1 MSDGTREQLLD
12 LLEELGAIQGVRGA
26 LIATA
31 DGAMAAG
38 ARSGL
43 PSAVAND
50 VAKTV
55 RRMTVASETVGV
67 PLKELLINFGPA
79 RMMVIPLTEDA
90 TVVAL
95 LERDTAV
102 SPVRSLIDVQVDAL
116 RDLLAAHHG
125 VVFDAPMSEE
135 TEDEISRIMSG
146 DLAPVLARIRDQ
158 FSEQY
163 MRTGHDATRADSVMR
178 EQLRE
183 WLLCCNPSA
192 YTLPLLAD
200 GLGQLLDEFP
210 VERGSFME
218 SVHNTIRSAQG
229 DGSDIDKAML

>member
-1 MSDGTREQLLD
+1 VTDGSREQLLD

-43 PSAVAND
+43 PAAVAND
-50 VAKTV
+50 IAKTV

-67 PLKELLINFGPA
+67 PLRELLINFGAA

-102 SPVRSLIDVQVDAL
+102 TPVRSLIEVQVDAL
-116 RDLLAAHHG
+116 RRLLADNDDDPFAL
-125 VVFDAPMSEE
+125 PLSEE
-135 TEDEISRIMSG
+135 TADEITRIMTGSLG
-146 DLAPVLARIRDQ
+146 PTLARIRGQ
-158 FSEQY
+158 FAEHY
-163 MRTGHDATRADSVMR
+163 TRVGHEVGEADMVVR
-178 EQLRE
+178 DQLRE
-183 WLLCCNPSA
+183 WLLCCNPSP

-200 GLGQLLDEFP
+200 GLGQLFDQHP
-210 VERGSFME
+210 QERGAFME
-218 SVHNTIRSAQG
+218 AVQNTIRAAQA
-229 DGSDIDKAML
+229 DAEQAPA

>member
-1 MSDGTREQLLD
+1 MSEAGTREQLLD

-26 LIATA
+26 LIATS

-43 PSAVAND
+43 PAAVAND

-67 PLKELLINFGPA
+67 PLRELLINFGPA

-102 SPVRSLIDVQVDAL
+102 APVRALVGVQADAL
-116 RDLLAAHHG
+116 RELLTAHSSG
-125 VVFDAPMSEE
+125 AFDAPMSQE

-146 DLAPVLARIRDQ
+146 ELAPVLARIRDQ
-158 FSEQY
+158 FAEQY
-163 MRTGHDATRADSVMR
+163 VRTGHDAVRAESVVR

-200 GLGQLLDEFP
+200 GLGQLLDEHP
-210 VERGSFME
+210 LARGAFME
-218 SVHNTIRSAQG
+218 AVQNTIRLAQG
-229 DGSDIDKAML
+229 EGGAAAG

>member
-1 MSDGTREQLLD
+1 MSEGTREQLLD
-12 LLEELGAIQGVRGA
+12 LLEELGAVAGVRGA

-43 PSAVAND
+43 PAVVAND

-67 PLKELLINFGPA
+67 PLRELLINFGPA

-102 SPVRSLIDVQVDAL
+102 SPVRSLIAVQVDAL
-116 RDLLAAHHG
+116 RLLLSAHG
-125 VVFDAPMSEE
+125 DDAFEPPMSPE
-135 TEDEISRIMSG
+135 TEDEISKIMSG
-146 DLAPVLARIRDQ
+146 ELAPVLARLRDQ
-158 FSEQY
+158 FAEHY
-163 MRTGHDATRADSVMR
+163 AVTGHDGVRAASVVS

-183 WLLCCNPSA
+183 WLLCCNPSV

-200 GLGQLLDEFP
+200 GLGQLLDEHP
-210 VERGSFME
+210 VQRGDFME
-218 SVHNTIRSAQG
+218 AAHQTIRAAQG
-229 DGSDIDKAML
+229 EAVS